1 MARKRYD
8 DKFRA
13 SAVVM
18 LEAAGWPDEKGALT
32 RVAKHLKIPLAT
44 LSRWANEKRNPAPTD
59 LVSEKKGDLVAL
71 LKAEAE
77 AIFGDM
83 PNARVDASY
92 RDLAVALGIV
102 LDKHQL
108 LSGGPTERPELV
120 VKGYATVSP
129 DDWDNEES

>member
-18 LEAAGWPDEKGALT
+18 LEAAGWPNEKGALA
-32 RVAKHLKIPLAT
+32 RVSRHLGVPSPT
-44 LSRWANEKRNPAPTD
+44 LSRWAREKNNPAPNEVVT
-59 LVSEKKGDLVAL
+59 EKKGDLVAL

-83 PNARVDASY
+83 PNARKDASY

-108 LSGGPTERPELV
+108 LSGGPTGRTELA

-129 DDWDNEES
+129 DDWDNGKG